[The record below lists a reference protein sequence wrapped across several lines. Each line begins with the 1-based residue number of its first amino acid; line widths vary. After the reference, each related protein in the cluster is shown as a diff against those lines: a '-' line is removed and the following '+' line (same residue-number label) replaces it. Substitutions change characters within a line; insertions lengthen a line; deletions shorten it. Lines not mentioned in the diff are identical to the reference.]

1 MMTINSYNESILI
14 VDDNPINLEV
24 LSESLTQ
31 RGFQVA
37 VAVDGLSALEQ
48 VQYHL
53 PALILLDIMMPELDG
68 FETCQRLKNN
78 PTTAE
83 IPVIFMTALADTENK
98 LKGFSLGAVD
108 YITKPFHQEE
118 VLARVKMQLKLH
130 KLTKTLEKQNQRLKT
145 EIEQREK
152 TQILLKEA
160 KKKADQAN
168 KAKSEFL
175 ANMSHEVR
183 TPLNGILGYAQILQM
198 SKNLTEKERKGINI
212 IQQCGSHL
220 LTLINDILDLSK
232 IEAQKMDLYPTSFHF
247 PSFLQGVAEIFSIRA
262 EQKKIG
268 FISQLDPDL
277 PNGIHADEKR
287 LRQVLI
293 NLLGNSVKFTEHG
306 AVTLRVKVVKLTK
319 AKSDSNPQQLTA
331 TINFQIEDT
340 GVGISPDKL
349 EKIFLPFEQ
358 VGDSKSQSQ
367 GTGLGLA
374 ITHNIL
380 ALMNSRIQVT
390 SQVGKGSV
398 FSFDLEIP
406 IVKMDDLTRYG
417 RSSSQGVI
425 TGFKGGK
432 NKILVVD
439 DRWEN
444 RSVIFNLLQPLGFE
458 IVEANNGQEG
468 LDKAIEWLPDLIL
481 ADLVMPV
488 MDGFELI
495 RRLRREPQLEGVI
508 IIASS
513 ASVFEAEQC
522 ESITAGAN
530 DFLTKPISTESLM
543 EMLRSFLELEWIYE
557 TQEQEKDGIEDDAD
571 STSSA
576 SNSDQTNAEQMI
588 PPGADMLTQLY
599 TLAKKG
605 DLDGIIDLAN
615 QLNQQ
620 EPKFRAFTQE
630 LCRLAEN
637 FQVKQLQSFIQ
648 EYISS

>member
-1 MMTINSYNESILI
+1 MMTVNSYNENILI

-31 RGFQVA
+31 KGFQVA

-53 PALILLDIMMPELDG
+53 PALILLDIMMPEIDG
-68 FETCQRLKNN
+68 FETCRRLKNN
-78 PTTAE
+78 PTSAD
-83 IPVIFMTALADTENK
+83 IPIIFMTALADTENK
-98 LKGFSLGAVD
+98 LRGFSLGAVD

-130 KLTKTLEKQNQRLKT
+130 NLTKILEEQNQRLKT
-145 EIEQREK
+145 EIEQREI
-152 TQILLKEA
+152 TESLLKEA

-198 SKNLTEKERKGINI
+198 SKNLTEKEHKGINI

-232 IEAQKMDLYPTSFHF
+232 IEAQRMDLYPTSFHF

-262 EQKKIG
+262 EQKKIS
-268 FISQLDPDL
+268 FIYQLDPEL

-293 NLLGNSVKFTEHG
+293 NLLGNSIKFTEHG
-306 AVTLRVKVVKLTK
+306 AVTLRVKATK
-319 AKSDSNPQQLTA
+319 SNKAESNPNHQQPNV
-331 TINFQIEDT
+331 TINFQVEDT

-349 EKIFLPFEQ
+349 DKIFLPFEQ
-358 VGDSKSQSQ
+358 AGDGKTQAE

-374 ITHNIL
+374 ITRNIL
-380 ALMNSRIQVT
+380 ALMNTRIQVT
-390 SQVGKGSV
+390 SQVGKGSI

-406 IVKMDDLTRYG
+406 IVKMDDWTRYG
-417 RSSSQGVI
+417 RSSSRGII
-425 TGFKGGK
+425 TGFRGEN

-444 RSVIFNLLQPLGFE
+444 RSVILNLLQPVGFE

-468 LDKAIEWLPDLIL
+468 LDKAREWLPDLIL
-481 ADLVMPV
+481 VDLVMPV

-495 RRLRREPQLEGVI
+495 RRLRSEPQLEGVK

-530 DFLTKPISTESLM
+530 EFLPKPISTESLM
-543 EMLRSFLELEWIYE
+543 EMLRSFLALEWIYE
-557 TQEQEKDGIEDDAD
+557 AREKDTIGEEPDRTSHPSD
-571 STSSA
+571 STQKSV
-576 SNSDQTNAEQMI
+576 EQML
-588 PPGADMLTQLY
+588 PPGSDILTQLY
-599 TLAKKG
+599 SLAKKG
-605 DLDGIIDLAN
+605 DLDEILEVAN
-615 QLNQQ
+615 QLEQQ
-620 EPKFRAFTQE
+620 DRKFRPFAQE

-648 EYISS
+648 EYTDS